1 MNDTCATPPPAPATP
16 GQAAGHL
23 LMSPARRGSTRR
35 VRRAHPSPR
44 TPATV
49 DPTPAAPAVPPDAAS
64 RETAA
69 LARAGLADARAV
81 RDQQLGAWL
90 HSAATGRADD
100 FERFYDATIPLA
112 QAYGHR
118 LLRGADLDDVLAEA
132 YLQVWRECASY
143 RRERG
148 SPVSWLLCIVR
159 NRAIDLLRHRQASPE
174 CAEDDETERECERR
188 ASDDAGPPDL
198 LEATRRCSELHAAL
212 ADLSAQ
218 ERWLLGLAYFRDF
231 THAQISETTGLPL
244 GTVKSCIL
252 RAQAKLR
259 DVLLAAHPAVPLPRP
274 TPDLQP

>member
-1 MNDTCATPPPAPATP
+1 MDDACTPPSSAPAAS
-16 GQAAGHL
+16 GQAASHL
-23 LMSPARRGSTRR
+23 LTSPAWRGRSRRIWRG
-35 VRRAHPSPR
+35 HPPGC
-44 TPATV
+44 PATTV
-49 DPTPAAPAVPPDAAS
+49 DLTPSASATAPTLADRDAAPAGLA
-64 RETAA
+64 E
-69 LARAGLADARAV
+69 ARAQRDRQLA
-81 RDQQLGAWL
+81 AWL
-90 HSAATGRADD
+90 SGAANGRADD
-100 FERFYDATIPLA
+100 FERFYDATIALA
-112 QAYGHR
+112 QAFGHR

-143 RRERG
+143 RCERG

>member
-1 MNDTCATPPPAPATP
+1 MNDACTTSPSAPCAS

-23 LMSPARRGSTRR
+23 LPSPAWRGSTRR
-35 VRRAHPSPR
+35 VRRGHPPGSPL
-44 TPATV
+44 ATV
-49 DPTPAAPAVPPDAAS
+49 EPTPSAPAASPLAAS
-64 RETAA
+64 REPVP
-69 LARAGLADARAV
+69 AGTSDARAL
-81 RDQQLGAWL
+81 RDRQLAVWLQGA
-90 HSAATGRADD
+90 AGGRADD
-100 FERFYDATIPLA
+100 FERFYDATIALA

-118 LLRGADLDDVLAEA
+118 LLRGADLDDVLADA

-143 RRERG
+143 RCERG

-174 CAEDDETERECERR
+174 CPDDGDNETEHG
-188 ASDDAGPPDL
+188 ATDAAGPPDL
-198 LEATRRCSELHAAL
+198 LEATRRSGALHAAL
-212 ADLSAQ
+212 SDLSAQ
-218 ERWLLGLAYFRDF
+218 ERWLLGLAYFRDL

-259 DVLLAAHPAVPLPRP
+259 EVLLASRPVAALARP